1 MKGIHAYTTAIQ
13 FRPISLTMS
22 HHEMNTGMYNYNW
35 MNKNK
40 REEVR
45 EKILDSLA
53 SWHER
58 ISAHAVM
65 FWRTGILDVERQDR
79 LFQMGA

>member
-1 MKGIHAYTTAIQ
+1 
-13 FRPISLTMS
+13 
-22 HHEMNTGMYNYNW
+22 MNIRMYNYKW
-35 MNKNK
+35 MNKK
-40 REEVR
+40 KEEVR

-58 ISAHAVM
+58 ISAHALM